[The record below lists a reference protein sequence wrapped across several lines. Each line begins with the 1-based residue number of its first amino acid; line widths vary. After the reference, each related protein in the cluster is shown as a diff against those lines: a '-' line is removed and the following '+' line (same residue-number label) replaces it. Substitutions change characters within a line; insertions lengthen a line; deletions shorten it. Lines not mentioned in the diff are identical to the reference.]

1 MAMATTANYFDD
13 LKSYLTMAMK
23 SSWFDIGVEHW
34 QRRSGLVV
42 KETVKRQLAVARNL
56 LLAV

>member
-1 MAMATTANYFDD
+1 MATTERYFDE

-23 SSWFDIGVEHW
+23 SSYFNIGDAHW
-34 QRRSGLVV
+34 QWPSGLVV
-42 KETVKRQLAVARNL
+42 KEMMERQLAVARNL